1 MRALILPNNLG
12 ALLFLAVWSLESA
25 SAEVFILKSGGRIE
39 GELLNRQRAAGQPYH
54 VRTGEGVQ
62 LALGERLVQR
72 ALVKTDLD
80 RQYEELLAKSPDT
93 APGHWELAEWCKEVG
108 LVDQRKEHLEAV
120 ISLEPDHEQARKA
133 LGYSRYGSRWLTTEE
148 YMQSQGYVRYKGAW
162 RSKQEAE
169 TEALERE
176 QELAVKQ
183 WRQNIRRWFEQLV
196 EGSRHAAA
204 ADRELSAIQDS
215 HAAPALAELLANSD
229 QPRGVRLRCLDILGK
244 LPPGLATPVCLK
256 LAMDESDGEIRDRCL
271 DEIKRHGTHVVL
283 PRLLAELKNKDNARV
298 NRAAECLERLGDK
311 DATLPLIDALITEH
325 QFQVSPG
332 GTGGGGM
339 PLSFGS
345 TSGPGQSG
353 LGSFGVQG
361 RPKVIKKQ
369 LENPG
374 VRNAL
379 VSLHPGVNYNFDVGA
394 WKRWYIQSQT
404 SATVDLRRDD

>member
-12 ALLFLAVWSLESA
+12 ALLLLAVWSLESA

-39 GELLNRQRAAGQPYH
+39 GELLNRQRAAGQPYQ

-72 ALVKTDLD
+72 VLVKTDLD

-93 APGHWELAEWCKEVG
+93 ALGHWELAEWCKEVG
-108 LVDQRKEHLEAV
+108 LVDTRKEHLEAV
-120 ISLEPDHEQARKA
+120 ISLEPDHEQARKS

-169 TEALERE
+169 TEAFQRE

-204 ADRELSAIQDS
+204 ADRELNAIQDP
-215 HAAPALAELLANSD
+215 HAGPALAELLANKD

-244 LPPGLATPVCLK
+244 LPPGLATAVCLK
-256 LAMDESDGEIRDRCL
+256 LAMDDSDDEIRDRCL

-298 NRAAECLERLGDK
+298 NRAAECLDRLGDK

-332 GTGGGGM
+332 GASGGGM

-361 RPKVIKKQ
+361 RPKVIKRQ
-369 LENPG
+369 LENPA

-379 VSLHPGVNYNFDVGA
+379 VTLHPGVNYNFDVPA

-404 SATVDLRRDD
+404 SATIDLRRDD